1 MSADNNP
8 ENIRPNPE
16 DLSAQMNES
25 FKINIEKL
33 NDAAGAA
40 EDAGQIPASVDF
52 TLDLPKMSE
61 DETGKAFR
69 LGGKASGEG
78 AGNAAGQQPE
88 ASEDSVKAPGSGA
101 ASPDSLEELYAGRD
115 ASGPDDEEPDI
126 IRPRRHIPAGLIIL
140 IIIIAVI
147 AGYLYAS
154 FRVRNRL
161 QEIVI
166 TPGEDI
172 TMKVGTTEEF
182 TWTVSP
188 ASADIKVSAGSEM
201 ISVKGD
207 TVTALK
213 HGKSTVVFTPVVP
226 SWASIGVR
234 ILGGVDSVSL
244 NVTAYTEYSVSI
256 NPKDVRM
263 EPNMTRTINVVIT
276 PEEEDKLVKFTSVNP
291 AVATVN
297 KGGIVTGVEE
307 GETEIT
313 VTVTLPGKE
322 ETFTVP
328 VTIIPHTHQFEEAER
343 TDATCLTEGL
353 VRYVCGCGEEY
364 TEVLPIGDHSWVN
377 SEDRPATCTEDGH
390 LVRTCSV
397 CGLTEEETTPA
408 TGHDWQVTSE
418 QEATCTQPGHTE
430 YTCSRCHET
439 RTETTPGMGHEWY
452 DISRT
457 EPTCEA
463 PGHAVTRCA
472 RCGEEYSTDL
482 SPYGHD
488 LQVIFRQEPTCTES
502 GAILYECSRCHNQY
516 PDSLP
521 PLGHEYGEDGLC
533 IRCGQ
538 PAP

>member
-1 MSADNNP
+1 MSADNSP
-8 ENIRPNPE
+8 ENNRPNPE

-33 NDAAGAA
+33 NGAAGAA
-40 EDAGQIPASVDF
+40 EEAGQIPASVDF
-52 TLDLPKMSE
+52 TLDLPKMTE
-61 DETGKAFR
+61 DETGKAFS
-69 LGGKASGEG
+69 LGGNASGEG
-78 AGNAAGQQPE
+78 AGNAVGQQPDIPE
-88 ASEDSVKAPGSGA
+88 GAAATRETAASEA
-101 ASPDSLEELYAGRD
+101 LEGLDAGQD
-115 ASGPDDEEPDI
+115 ASDPDDAEPDI
-126 IRPRRHIPAGLIIL
+126 IRPRRRIPAGLIIL

-154 FRVRNRL
+154 SRVRNRL

-234 ILGGVDSVSL
+234 LLGGVDSVSL

-256 NPKDVRM
+256 NPKDIRM
-263 EPNMTRTINVVIT
+263 EPNMTRTINVTIT
-276 PEEEDKLVKFTSVNP
+276 PEEEDKLVKFTSANP

-364 TEVLPIGDHSWVN
+364 TEVLPIGDHSWVDTEN
-377 SEDRPATCTEDGH
+377 RPATCTEDGH

-418 QEATCTQPGHTE
+418 QEATCTQPGYTE
-430 YTCSRCHET
+430 YTCSHCHET

-452 DISRT
+452 DVART
-457 EPTCEA
+457 EPTCES

-488 LQVIFRQEPTCTES
+488 LQVIFRQEPTCTEP

-521 PLGHEYGEDGLC
+521 APGHEYGEDGLC